1 MDLIEYM
8 LLLYII
14 IKNIIIDLQICND
27 DNDYNNF
34 CSLGEYL
41 YNLDN
46 K

>member
-1 MDLIEYM
+1 MELIEYV
-8 LLLYII
+8 LLFYII
-14 IKNIIIDLQICND
+14 IKNMIIDLQICNEND
-27 DNDYNNF
+27 DYNNF